1 MLSRLAIRELPVSY
15 ISIVTEAL
23 SCNFPRFFDGEA
35 KGWKNSIRHNL
46 SLNKCFK
53 KEARHVLD
61 PGVS

>member
-1 MLSRLAIRELPVSY
+1 MLRHS
-15 ISIVTEAL
+15 
-23 SCNFPRFFDGEA
+23 FFNGDG

-61 PGVS
+61 PGVSYDLRNQCHLGSAC